1 MKTFKCY
8 IVLLNGVAINSYK
21 KLSYANKLV
30 GSIREQ
36 TWFSDENDLLE
47 IYDKENG
54 CVIYTNENN
63 TQLRFIGYYLTT
75 LAWDK
80 QVQFFYVC
88 T

>member
-63 TQLRFIGYYLTT
+63 T
-75 LAWDK
+75 
-80 QVQFFYVC
+80 
-88 T
+88 